1 MAQPL
6 ESSRAFSISIIG
18 GGLAGLLL
26 AIGLSNR
33 GTPFKIFEAAPSF
46 SETSAGLGFG
56 PNSVRAMAK
65 LDPRIYGAFMKL
77 KTENKFEDKRN
88 TWFDVRKG
96 WENIPSWVTQVEM
109 GEGGGGNVLRAS
121 FLMELVKLLPPECA
135 MFGKTLSD
143 IDTRSD
149 GSFNLLFEGG
159 TSYDADAVVGCDGI
173 RSRVRKVL
181 FGQGFSDSA
190 SKAVF
195 SGTYL
200 YRVVIEMQI
209 ASEALGEELAAN
221 SQIYMGQDCNVVTYP
236 IEDGKLLNV
245 IAFRRCDQEAWMH
258 ERWVVDSSEEELRS
272 DFASMGACVQKI
284 IKVHC
289 SNKK

>member
-1 MAQPL
+1 MSQPS
-6 ESSRAFSISIIG
+6 ESSKTFSISIIG
-18 GGLAGLLL
+18 GGLTGLLL

-33 GTPFKIFEAAPSF
+33 GISFKIFEAAPSF

-65 LDPRIYGAFMKL
+65 LDPRIYDAFMKL
-77 KTENKFEDKRN
+77 KTENKFEEKKN

-143 IDTRSD
+143 IDTGSD
-149 GSFNLLFEGG
+149 GSFNLLFEDG
-159 TSYDADAVVGCDGI
+159 TSYNADAVVGCDGI

-181 FGQGFSDSA
+181 FGQDSA

-209 ASEALGEELAAN
+209 AVRTLGEELAAN

-236 IEDGKLLNV
+236 VEDGKLLNV
-245 IAFRRCDQEAWMH
+245 IAFRRCDQEAWIH

-272 DFASMGACVQKI
+272 DFATMGASVQKI
-284 IKVHC
+284 IKVHF
-289 SNKK
+289 SDKKK